1 MCRALLYYLAQTW
14 TADPHRQAQ
23 RDQPARAARQARHS
37 RPSPSAPG
45 GLAVRGPSDGGCR
58 VASCTLAREQP
69 EGVSLSN

>member
-37 RPSPSAPG
+37 RPSPSAPRWPG
-45 GLAVRGPSDGGCR
+45 RPRTIRWR
-58 VASCTLAREQP
+58 VPRRLMHPRP
-69 EGVSLSN
+69 